1 MKEQVSR
8 IAKQPNF
15 SSILTAED
23 KLVVIG
29 GGNSDDFIDDLK
41 VLIVDLSGDLQS
53 CVAIPDSPLGEI
65 GVSAAFMANKYILAC
80 GGGWTTWDDPFG
92 TNKCFALIVSV
103 SLFLKQIKY
112 SRLTFQ
118 DNIWTDHTPMED
130 IRLFPATIMV
140 NDNEWVIGGGWAGQ

>member
-41 VLIVDLSGDLQS
+41 VLIVDLSHLIKD
-53 CVAIPDSPLGEI
+53 VPLVMEFRTI
-65 GVSAAFMANKYILAC
+65 KV
-80 GGGWTTWDDPFG
+80 P
-92 TNKCFALIVSV
+92 
-103 SLFLKQIKY
+103 LF
-112 SRLTFQ
+112 
-118 DNIWTDHTPMED
+118 D
-130 IRLFPATIMV
+130 
-140 NDNEWVIGGGWAGQ
+140 